1 MTQLLPG
8 NSLGFLLTDLSR
20 LFRHAF
26 ERSVEG
32 AGLGLTPGEIRAL
45 AHVARYNGSRQAVL
59 AERMGVEPMTLSAY
73 LDRLEAHGL
82 ILRTVDPT
90 DRRAKV
96 ISPTDA
102 AETMFEKVRPLAMKL
117 YNDMTRGL
125 RDDEIRTM
133 ESALA
138 AMRANL
144 TEDCALLSPGLPR
157 DAGIK
162 EAAA

>member
-20 LFRHAF
+20 LYRHAF
-26 ERSVEG
+26 EKTVEE

-45 AHVARYNGSRQAVL
+45 AHVARYNGSRQAFL

-96 ISPTDA
+96 ISPTPA
-102 AETMFEKVRPLAMKL
+102 AETMFEKVRPLAMKV
-117 YNDMTRGL
+117 YHDITRGL
-125 RDDEIRTM
+125 SDADVRTT
-133 ESALA
+133 EATLA

-144 TEDCALLSPGLPR
+144 TNDFDLLAPPSPGTVPVK
-157 DAGIK
+157 GK
-162 EAAA
+162 AA